1 MTEINLERAV
11 DERKSNVFSLRNF
24 RLVFFGSLVSQL
36 GHALYSF
43 AVSLYILEIT
53 GNNAFLQG
61 LFLRLG
67 SAALV
72 IVTPFGGVL
81 GDRYNKARIMY
92 TCDFINGGFIILA
105 TVLMILMKD
114 TSSHVIILFAL
125 GILFHMVNGIFSPA
139 SSALIPEIVEP
150 QQLQQANSYFSIQ
163 TSINSIFGVILAGM
177 LYAIMRVQLLFLT
190 VGLCY
195 IFSAVMEMFVR
206 YDQRNK
212 GNSLTVKD
220 VFSDMKSGL
229 TYVSSQKPI
238 MVIMSIALFINFF
251 STPITSN
258 FLPYFVQTDVTE
270 AESYLF
276 DHILTPEMWM
286 SIINVALAVF
296 YLVGA
301 ALMSVRQSEEKV
313 GKSIT
318 AEIMKMAVSMII
330 LTAGYKIL
338 VVDGKSLNAFLIL
351 TCIWF
356 ALVGYLMTCINIPIS
371 TVMMKKVDTSM
382 LSKVMGLIS
391 VISQGFIPLATV
403 LGGLILQKSGIFTLM
418 AVCSA
423 GFTLTALF
431 MYFNKY
437 VKEV

>member
-1 MTEINLERAV
+1 MTEINIERTAV
-11 DERKSNVFSLRNF
+11 EKKTNVFSLRNF

-81 GDRYNKARIMY
+81 GDRFNKARIMY
-92 TCDFINGGFIILA
+92 TCDFVNGTVIILA
-105 TVLMILMKD
+105 TVLMFLMKD
-114 TSSHVIILFAL
+114 ASSHVVILFAL

-177 LYAIMRVQLLFLT
+177 LYAVMPVHLLFLA

-195 IFSAVMEMFVR
+195 IFSAVLEMFVR
-206 YDQRNK
+206 YEQKNTE
-212 GNSLTVKD
+212 GALTVKD

-229 TYVSSQKPI
+229 IYISSQKPV

-258 FLPYFVQTDVTE
+258 FLPYFVQTDVAT

-276 DHILTPEMWM
+276 DHVLTPEMWM
-286 SIINVALAVF
+286 SVFNVSLAVF

-301 ALMSVRQSEEKV
+301 AVMSVRKGEEKI
-313 GKSIT
+313 GKSIA

-338 VVDGKSLNAFLIL
+338 VADGKSLNVFLIL

-356 ALVGYLMTCINIPIS
+356 ALVGYLMPCVNIPIS
-371 TVMMKKVDTSM
+371 TVMMKRVDTGM

-391 VISQGFIPLATV
+391 VISQGFVPLATV
-403 LGGLILQKSGIFTLM
+403 LGGVILQKSGTFTLM
-418 AVCSA
+418 VVCSV

-437 VKEV
+437 MKEV